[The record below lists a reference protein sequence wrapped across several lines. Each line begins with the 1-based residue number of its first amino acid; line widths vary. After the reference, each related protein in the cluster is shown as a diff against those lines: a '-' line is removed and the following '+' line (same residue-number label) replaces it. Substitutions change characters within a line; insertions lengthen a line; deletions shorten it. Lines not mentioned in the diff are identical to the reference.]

1 MVHLWSGYNTA
12 VKCRSRVRDPAGFD
26 VLAVTRARKEFRKR
40 PATLTPPPQTH
51 RLDSISSTSS
61 AWCLP
66 RRLVGTK
73 EFVEMDRSRAL
84 GIAFEAPIER
94 LPIVPRL
101 FVAADSTPLFSP
113 WFTDVVGPSVAIA
126 ASKGRRKAAAYIGAS
141 NGDLEVFFQLF
152 VSAMDQLRP
161 NGEAL
166 TPVHVRC
173 ISDEVA
179 LLDHCLL
186 VAEEAAIIVL
196 AGGDVRHG
204 WDLIR
209 ANRLHSALHK
219 AAKGGAVIL
228 GLSAGAIHMASFG
241 YSGFNDEFEA
251 PFPTLGLIDGVLFGA
266 HEEADDWRLTR
277 MALTS
282 LEDGSSVATTQTS
295 IVVRNHVI
303 GVGVSTGGCAA
314 IHPDGSIEPSSNL
327 WSFCRRVC
335 RASRPTPYYV
345 QGPVISRHS
354 NPRFESGAAGGSST
368 RGGATQWDATRWRR
382 RRPRSRAVARQ
393 TSRPRRRDCRRCAIC
408 RRRRS
413 E

>member
-1 MVHLWSGYNTA
+1 
-12 VKCRSRVRDPAGFD
+12 
-26 VLAVTRARKEFRKR
+26 
-40 PATLTPPPQTH
+40 
-51 RLDSISSTSS
+51 
-61 AWCLP
+61 
-66 RRLVGTK
+66 
-73 EFVEMDRSRAL
+73 MDRSRAL

-94 LPIVPRL
+94 LPTAPHL

-152 VSAMDQLRP
+152 VSAIDQLRP

-186 VAEEAAIIVL
+186 IAEEAAIIVL

-303 GVGVSTGGCAA
+303 GVGVPTGGCAA
-314 IHPDGSIEPSSNL
+314 IHPDGSIEAFIQPLVLLTSGVSCKPAYPVL
-327 WSFCRRVC
+327 RPGTRHKPPFESAIREWRSWRQLDAWRRDPMGRDPLEEAASEV
-335 RASRPTPYYV
+335 ASRSPPNKPPASERLQALRDLQAQEERVRSLREY
-345 QGPVISRHS
+345 
-354 NPRFESGAAGGSST
+354 E
-368 RGGATQWDATRWRR
+368 RR
-382 RRPRSRAVARQ
+382 L
-393 TSRPRRRDCRRCAIC
+393 
-408 RRRRS
+408 S
-413 E
+413 EM